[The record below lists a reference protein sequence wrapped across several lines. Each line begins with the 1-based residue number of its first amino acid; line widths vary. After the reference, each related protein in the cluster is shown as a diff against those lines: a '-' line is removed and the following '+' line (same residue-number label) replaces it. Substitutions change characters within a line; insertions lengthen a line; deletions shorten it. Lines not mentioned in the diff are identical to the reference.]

1 MWAIYINQSSIANLW
16 VTTNEILAFHT
27 TLNHFKRTFV
37 SKNKLKQSIL
47 SDLWGLNFQVG
58 LGMVENRLIERPN
71 TSLIDWVETGHI
83 SISIEH
89 IFQWSKVTTAEA

>member
-58 LGMVENRLIERPN
+58 LNPTQALIG
-71 TSLIDWVETGHI
+71 L
-83 SISIEH
+83 
-89 IFQWSKVTTAEA
+89 